1 MSSQIYSKSSIV
13 LLNLSGFDLIVTP
26 EVENF
31 IPEFWHTKKTDEWQ
45 YIILPRRSVS
55 FLQVFKILSDNCS
68 GKLCYSRIFFY
79 ELRDRP
85 VDLVLEPIDTK
96 TFIMYGSNPPFPR
109 IVRRILANPKYSN
122 TVMFIAKFNETKYDN
137 YRKSVTI
144 ARRIYMELSPVTIS
158 KGLGRL
164 LGVKLENIGGRM
176 KVTLCVSREGIKS
189 TETMGGVSVDIRSIN
204 QCL

>member
-1 MSSQIYSKSSIV
+1 MSRQIYTGSNIV
-13 LLNLSGFDLIVTP
+13 LLNLSGFDLILTP
-26 EVENF
+26 ETENF
-31 IPEFWHTKKTDEWQ
+31 IPEFWHTKKTDDWQ

-55 FLQVFKILSDNCS
+55 FLQVFKILSDNCA

-96 TFIMYGSNPPFPR
+96 TFVIYGSNPSFPR

-122 TVMFIAKFNETKYDN
+122 TVVFIAKFNETKYER
-137 YRKSVTI
+137 YKRAASI
-144 ARRIYMELSPVTIS
+144 ARRIFMELSPVTIS
-158 KGLGRL
+158 RGLGRL
-164 LGVKLENIGGRM
+164 LGVKIENISGRM